1 MEDKDCSS
9 HPKQVILEYFD
20 SLVNKVDLYTEE
32 LLEKYPKHEL
42 LEVSESGDNKKN
54 SLVKW
59 NPFNFKT
66 RNQLSDSSSDSSS
79 DDSDDSINDTSD
91 SDSDSN
97 NEVSSDDTSDSG
109 SDSDDELSSDDSS
122 DSDSDSDDEE
132 TDSDDSNDS
141 NDSFGPKRKRRR
153 IEVSDNDDDNN
164 KGRTFE
170 ESSED
175 EIDQNQDNKETE
187 EDDTEDLNTYSYH
200 DYDES
205 DENDEN
211 MNESDEEDDNEA
223 YEYKIYEIEEF
234 IDPYHFDH
242 KSDRH
247 SHLKVR
253 DRKSITTNDYLNKI
267 RSFLIDEIRNEE
279 RRSLES
285 YESNKAGYNFN
296 SYSLEEMKKKL
307 FKKRFCFLFDTKTDL
322 KSDDFRSSRRRQKTK
337 KRVFSLCLIISDFYL
352 NDAQI
357 NQIQ

>member
-1 MEDKDCSS
+1 MKDKSGSS

-32 LLEKYPKHEL
+32 LIEKYPKHEL
-42 LEVSESGDNKKN
+42 LEVSESGDSKKN
-54 SLVKW
+54 SVGKW
-59 NPFNFKT
+59 NIFSFKT
-66 RNQLSDSSSDSSS
+66 RNQLSDSSS

-97 NEVSSDDTSDSG
+97 NEMSSDDTSDSS
-109 SDSDDELSSDDSS
+109 SDSDDDSSDF
-122 DSDSDSDDEE
+122 DSDSDDDDDDEE

-141 NDSFGPKRKRRR
+141 IGPRRKRRR

-164 KGRTFE
+164 KGRMFE
-170 ESSED
+170 ESIEEEN
-175 EIDQNQDNKETE
+175 EIDQNQEDKETE

-205 DENDEN
+205 DENEEN
-211 MNESDEEDDNEA
+211 MNESDEDDNEA
-223 YEYKIYEIEEF
+223 YEYKVYGIEEF
-234 IDPYHFDH
+234 VDPYHFDH

-247 SHLKVR
+247 SHLKVK
-253 DRKSITTNDYLNKI
+253 DRKSITTNDYLNKM
-267 RSFLIDEIRNEE
+267 RSFLIDEIRKEE
-279 RRSLES
+279 NRSLEL
-285 YESNKAGYNFN
+285 YESIKDGYNFN
-296 SYSLEEMKKKL
+296 SYSLEEMKNKL
-307 FKKRFCFLFDTKTDL
+307 FKKRFCFLFDTKPDL

-352 NDAQI
+352 NEAQI